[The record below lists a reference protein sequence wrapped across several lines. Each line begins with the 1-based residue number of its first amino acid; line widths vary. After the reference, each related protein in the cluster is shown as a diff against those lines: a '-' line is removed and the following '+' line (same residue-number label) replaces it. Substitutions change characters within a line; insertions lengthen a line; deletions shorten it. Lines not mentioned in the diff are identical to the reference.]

1 MKQLSCRT
9 NVTICCTSK
18 QLMGFSD
25 DRLDLASLRKRA
37 GVWHEAASQLERRK
51 TVKRTRAG
59 FNLRPSPTF
68 CAGYSSDPIF
78 GDNVHH
84 YHHHHLNLLPIRGSD
99 RWTWPDTH
107 SGARV
112 FNVAT
117 EQISSHVPLRPRGL
131 TKIKLD
137 TGSFGWTRRDSKT
150 GRRAGGEI
158 LGRKKKVKTLQ
169 PVNAAGQCWAFLK
182 TKQVVAGGWLNN
194 SWMNGKFQIRLVCKE
209 SLLQNQARHES
220 PQFGWRR
227 GKK

>member
-1 MKQLSCRT
+1 MLRFVALRS
-9 NVTICCTSK
+9 NWWVF
-18 QLMGFSD
+18 LG

-37 GVWHEAASQLERRK
+37 GVWLEAASQLGRRE
-51 TVKRTRAG
+51 TVKRTRVG

-68 CAGYSSDPIF
+68 CAVYSSYPFF

-84 YHHHHLNLLPIRGSD
+84 HHHLNFLPIRGSD

-137 TGSFGWTRRDSKT
+137 TGSFGWTRRESKT

-158 LGRKKKVKTLQ
+158 LGRKKKVKKLQ
-169 PVNAAGQCWAFLK
+169 PVNAAGQCRAFLK
-182 TKQVVAGGWLNN
+182 TKQVVAAVGWIIHEWMEN
-194 SWMNGKFQIRLVCKE
+194 SKLD
-209 SLLQNQARHES
+209 
-220 PQFGWRR
+220 
-227 GKK
+227 